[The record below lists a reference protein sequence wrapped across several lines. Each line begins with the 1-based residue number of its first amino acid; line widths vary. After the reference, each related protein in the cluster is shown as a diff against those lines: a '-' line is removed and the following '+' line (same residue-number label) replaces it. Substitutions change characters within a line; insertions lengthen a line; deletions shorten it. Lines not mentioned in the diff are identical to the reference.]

1 MSTVKLNTGAL
12 MPIIGFGTFQ
22 IKGEAVKNCVKVALE
37 TGYRLIDTA
46 EGYGNENE
54 IGNTIEK
61 TLPQIPSL
69 KRNQIFLTSKLAPY
83 SQGSASARNACLN
96 SMKNLGVD
104 YLDLYLI
111 HWPGVKGLQLDDPR
125 NSELRKQS
133 WLELEKLH
141 KEGLVK
147 SIGVS
152 NYMINHLQ
160 ELFTYCTVKPA
171 VNQCEHHPHLNQQK
185 LIDFCKENDVY
196 LQAYSSLGKGEQSL
210 ISEPLIRE
218 IASRINKTPAQVLL
232 RWAVQN
238 GTAVLP
244 KSEKSDRI
252 KENFDVF
259 SFELSAEDFEK
270 LNSLHKEVHYAWNP
284 HTVV

>member
-46 EGYGNENE
+46 DVYRNEAE
-54 IGNTIEK
+54 IGAA
-61 TLPQIPSL
+61 L
-69 KRNQIFLTSKLAPY
+69 KEILTPESGLNRSDLFITSKLPPY